1 MDPRRNPYTPNAGA
15 RPPALVGRDEQIEAF
30 DVLLH
35 RLELGRPQQSMIV
48 TGLRGVGKTVLL
60 GALRDQALERGW
72 VTVEAE
78 VSKNSDFADRMARY
92 ARRALLEL
100 SRSERW
106 RERGKMAAQ
115 VVKSFTLTFNPDGSL
130 AAGLDVDPARGRA
143 DSGDLADDMT
153 DLLVALGE
161 AAEEAGTGVVF
172 LLDEIQY
179 LSVSE
184 FEALI
189 AAMHKTVQRS
199 LPITLVGAGLP
210 QIPKLAGEAKSY
222 SERLFTFPV
231 IGRLQPE
238 EAREA
243 LVAPATDEGVTV
255 EPEAA
260 DAVVSFTEGY
270 PYFIQE
276 YGKVLWDHAAGPSV
290 TTADVASAEAI
301 VEDRLDESFFR
312 VRAERT
318 TPLELQYMRA
328 MAELGPEPSRA
339 GEVAELLGR
348 ASAQLGPTRASLIDK
363 GLLYTPGHGL
373 AAFTVPQF
381 DRYMKRTY
389 PLEPPPVRTRQSRK
403 APQ

>member
-1 MDPRRNPYTPNAGA
+1 
-15 RPPALVGRDEQIEAF
+15 
-30 DVLLH
+30 
-35 RLELGRPQQSMIV
+35 MII

-60 GALRDQALERGW
+60 GALRDKAIERGW

-100 SRSERW
+100 SRRERW
-106 RERGKMAAQ
+106 RDKGRAAAA

-130 AAGLDVDPARGRA
+130 AAGLDVDPERGRA
-143 DSGDLADDMT
+143 DSGDLADDMA

-161 AAEEAGTGVVF
+161 AAAEVGTGVVF
-172 LLDEIQY
+172 LYDEIQY
-179 LSVSE
+179 LSVVE

-189 AAMHKTVQRS
+189 AAVHKSVQRT
-199 LPITLVGAGLP
+199 LPVTLVGAGLP

-243 LVAPATDEGVTV
+243 LVVPAADEGVAIH
-255 EPEAA
+255 PAAA
-260 DAVVSFTEGY
+260 DAIVAYTEGY

-276 YGKVLWDHAAGPSV
+276 YGKVLWDQAAGPSI
-290 TTADVASAEAI
+290 TPADVVSAEAL

-328 MAELGPEPSRA
+328 MAELGPEPSKA
-339 GEVAELLGR
+339 GDVADLLGR
-348 ASAQLGPTRASLIDK
+348 TSAQLGPTRANLIEK
-363 GLLYTPGHGL
+363 GLLYTPAHGL

-389 PLEPPPVRTRQSRK
+389 ALEPPPVRPRRPRK
-403 APQ
+403 AS

>member
-35 RLELGRPQQSMIV
+35 RLALGRPQQSMII

-60 GALRDQALERGW
+60 GAFRDTAIERGW

-106 RERGKMAAQ
+106 RERGKAAAA

-130 AAGLDVDPARGRA
+130 AAGLDTDPARGRA

-161 AAEEAGTGVVF
+161 AAEETGAGVVF
-172 LLDEIQY
+172 LFDEVQY
-179 LSVSE
+179 LSVAE

-189 AAMHKTVQRS
+189 AGMHKTVQRS
-199 LPITLVGAGLP
+199 LPITFVGAGLP
-210 QIPKLAGEAKSY
+210 QIPRLAGEAKSY

-231 IGRLQPE
+231 IGRLHPS

-243 LVAPATDEGVTV
+243 LVKPAENEGVTF
-255 EPEAA
+255 ESAAA
-260 DAVVSFTEGY
+260 DAVVAYTEGY

-276 YGKVLWDHAAGPSV
+276 YGKVLWDQATGPSV
-290 TTADVASAEAI
+290 TSADVASARAI

-328 MAELGPEPSRA
+328 MAELGSEPGRA

-348 ASAQLGPTRASLIDK
+348 TSDQLGPTRASLIEK

-389 PLEPPPVRTRQSRK
+389 ALEPPPVRTRQPRK
-403 APQ
+403 AST

>member
-1 MDPRRNPYTPNAGA
+1 MDPRQNPYTPNAGA
-15 RPPALVGRDEQIEAF
+15 RPPALVGRGQQIEAF

-60 GALRDQALERGW
+60 GALRDKALDRGW

-100 SRSERW
+100 SRRERW
-106 RERGKMAAQ
+106 RERGRAAAA

-130 AAGLDVDPARGRA
+130 AAGLDVDPAKGHA

-161 AAEEAGTGVVF
+161 AAEEGGTGVVF
-172 LLDEIQY
+172 LFDEIQY
-179 LSVSE
+179 LAVSE

-189 AAMHKTVQRS
+189 AALHKTVQRS

-210 QIPKLAGEAKSY
+210 QIPRLAGEAKSY
-222 SERLFTFPV
+222 SERLFNFPI
-231 IGRLQPE
+231 IGQLQPS

-243 LVAPATDEGVTV
+243 LVVPAADEGVAF

-260 DAVVSFTEGY
+260 DAVVEYTEGY

-276 YGKVLWDHAAGPSV
+276 YGKVLWDQATGPSV
-290 TTADVASAEAI
+290 TLADVTSAQAI

-348 ASAQLGPTRASLIDK
+348 TSVQLGPTRASLIEK

-389 PLEPPPVRTRQSRK
+389 VLEPPPVRTRRARK
-403 APQ
+403 AES

>member
-15 RPPALVGRDEQIEAF
+15 RPPALVGRDEQIDAF

-35 RLELGRPQQSMIV
+35 RLELGRPQQSMII

-60 GALRDQALERGW
+60 GALRDKALERGW
-72 VTVEAE
+72 ITVDAE

-92 ARRALLEL
+92 ARRALFEL
-100 SRSERW
+100 SRKERW
-106 RERGKMAAQ
+106 RERGRAAAA
-115 VVKSFTLTFNPDGSL
+115 VVKSFTLTFNLDGSL
-130 AAGLDVDPARGRA
+130 AAALDADPAKGRA

-161 AAEEAGTGVVF
+161 AAEETGTGVVF
-172 LLDEIQY
+172 LFDEIQY
-179 LSVSE
+179 LSVE
-184 FEALI
+184 QFEALI
-189 AAMHKTVQRS
+189 AALHKTVQRA
-199 LPITLVGAGLP
+199 LPITFVGAGLP

-222 SERLFTFPV
+222 SERLFIFPV
-231 IGRLQPE
+231 IGRLQPM
-238 EAREA
+238 EARDA
-243 LVAPATDEGVTV
+243 LVVPAADEGVAI
-255 EPEAA
+255 ESEAS
-260 DAVVSFTEGY
+260 DAVVAYTEGY

-276 YGKVLWDHAAGPSV
+276 YGKVLWDQAGGP
-290 TTADVASAEAI
+290 TITPDDVASTRVL
-301 VEDRLDESFFR
+301 VEDKLDESFFR

-328 MAELGPEPSRA
+328 MAEIGPEASRA

-348 ASAQLGPTRASLIDK
+348 TSVQLGPTRASLIEK

-389 PLEPPPVRTRQSRK
+389 PLEPPPVRTRRPRRPH
-403 APQ
+403 A